1 MGGRLGGLWDCVGGL
16 GSGGLSGAPAR
27 GVNENS
33 FNEAYLSAVFI
44 ETVQERNRCKIYI
57 SHILK
62 SLSSQPAVLLGT
74 GF

>member
-1 MGGRLGGLWDCVGGL
+1 MGGGRLGGLWVCVGGP

-44 ETVQERNRCKIYI
+44 ETVQEKKQ
-57 SHILK
+57 L
-62 SLSSQPAVLLGT
+62 
-74 GF
+74 